1 MAPRTRT
8 HRYEGQ
14 CAGVQSS
21 AGTAARRADSSIS
34 VGLSIPLPK
43 KGNTGSTGIRTQIG
57 GFRVHSDNQLHYG
70 AGHPE
75 AMARIY
81 KTRVASPRALVLSK
95 CKCKCGWLALYYSAN
110 AWERA
115 CANAHGSRWPRPRP
129 PEPSGSHR
137 EGGRDISFQNAMP
150 TVGLEPTTT
159 RLRVLRSA
167 N

>member
-1 MAPRTRT
+1 MHSTHTYPRNSMTR
-8 HRYEGQ
+8 R
-14 CAGVQSS
+14 CPQSVL
-21 AGTAARRADSSIS
+21 RWSSG
-34 VGLSIPLPK
+34 GLLVKSPFIHPPQK
-43 KGNTGSTGIRTQIG
+43 KLKEGSTGIRTQIG